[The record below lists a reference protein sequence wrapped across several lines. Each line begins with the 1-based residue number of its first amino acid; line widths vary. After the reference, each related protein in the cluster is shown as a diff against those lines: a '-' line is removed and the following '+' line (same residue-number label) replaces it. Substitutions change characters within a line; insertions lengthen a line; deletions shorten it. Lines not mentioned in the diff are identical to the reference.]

1 MVRWPAGS
9 HTRQCSS
16 FSLCNLA
23 PPGERAPEAK
33 RKSAN
38 VPVPSCTILY
48 LICQSM
54 PLECEIIV
62 DRILEDTCIWV
73 WRLCVSCVAS
83 YMPRR
88 KAMDSLRQLTMK
100 FLEKDELA
108 GYNFQALVLCLQSG
122 LQVCRVHDR
131 MAHMECNVF
140 WCWLPH
146 VCSNVL
152 CRYAQQCA
160 AFMHAIACRHDFY
173 RNLLSSEVKFTRLLD
188 WLKFPRWMCFLSLTY
203 LVSLVLLQAEF
214 LKPFE
219 RIMVECLSFEHEA
232 LQQCLSRQGQISTGH

>member
-38 VPVPSCTILY
+38 A
-48 LICQSM
+48 
-54 PLECEIIV
+54 
-62 DRILEDTCIWV
+62 LEDTCIWV

-152 CRYAQQCA
+152 CRYAQHLFMQLHVDTTFIVIFWAPRWNLRDCLTDWSSRGGCA
-160 AFMHAIACRHDFY
+160 SLAWHILLALFFCR
-173 RNLLSSEVKFTRLLD
+173 LSS
-188 WLKFPRWMCFLSLTY
+188 WSPSNASWWN
-203 LVSLVLLQAEF
+203 A
-214 LKPFE
+214 
-219 RIMVECLSFEHEA
+219 
-232 LQQCLSRQGQISTGH
+232 